1 MGIDVVS
8 FFNRAGSQGGSL
20 SELAKAPGTGPDN
33 HWGRNMADKLM
44 QPAWDP
50 LVLAAQLQKIAKQSQ
65 TLMQRFVS
73 NQPDAIKLGIGDTSS
88 LGFDFFELMTKMMI
102 NPVAVASAQIDLF
115 NDTLSVWQKTAERML
130 MLRAHEADAPKD
142 KRFKQP
148 EWSQNAIFSFVKDSY
163 LVAAKSILSAVREV
177 KGMDDATARK
187 VDFYTR
193 QFVDALSPS
202 NFVATN
208 PEVLTATLETGGQ
221 NLLRGLENL
230 LVDLERGN
238 GRLSITMTDM
248 KAFRLSENIATTP
261 GKIVYQ
267 NELMQLIQY
276 KSSTQEV
283 RRLPLLI
290 VPPWI
295 NKFYVLD
302 LQPKNSFIKWAV
314 DQGHTLF
321 VISWVNPD
329 QKLAEKNFEN
339 YMIEGPL
346 AALAAI
352 ESATGERNVN
362 TIGYCLGG
370 TLLAST
376 AAHLAARGDDR
387 IASATYFATLVDFTD
402 VGDMAVFIDEKQLVS
417 LERRMQERGYLDA
430 QDMATTFNMLRAN
443 DLIWSFVVD
452 NYLLGKKQMPF
463 DLLFW
468 NSDSTRMPAA
478 MHSFYLRKMYQQNL
492 LAKPC
497 GINLAGTPID
507 LSKIKTP
514 TFILSTRE
522 DPIAPWKSTYAATHL
537 YSGPV
542 KFVLSA
548 SGHMAGVISAPGGKC
563 GHWANDNLPP
573 SPDEW
578 FAGATPHLGSWWP
591 VWDEWITQLDSGRVP
606 AREPG
611 GGKLTII
618 EDAPGSYVRV
628 RSGA

>member
-1 MGIDVVS
+1 
-8 FFNRAGSQGGSL
+8 
-20 SELAKAPGTGPDN
+20 
-33 HWGRNMADKLM
+33 
-44 QPAWDP
+44 
-50 LVLAAQLQKIAKQSQ
+50 
-65 TLMQRFVS
+65 
-73 NQPDAIKLGIGDTSS
+73 
-88 LGFDFFELMTKMMI
+88 
-102 NPVAVASAQIDLF
+102 
-115 NDTLSVWQKTAERML
+115 
-130 MLRAHEADAPKD
+130 
-142 KRFKQP
+142 
-148 EWSQNAIFSFVKDSY
+148 
-163 LVAAKSILSAVREV
+163 
-177 KGMDDATARK
+177 ARK

-202 NFVATN
+202 NFLATN
-208 PEVLTATLETGGQ
+208 PEVLTATLESGGQ

-261 GKIVYQ
+261 GKVIYQ

-276 KSSTQEV
+276 GPSTQEV
-283 RRLPLLI
+283 RKRPLLI

-302 LQPKNSFIKWAV
+302 LQPKNSFIKWVV
-314 DQGHTLF
+314 DQGHTVF

-329 QKLAEKNFEN
+329 QKLAEKSFEN

-362 TIGYCLGG
+362 AIGYCLGG

-376 AAHLAARGDDR
+376 AAYLAAKGDER

-402 VGDMAVFIDEKQLVS
+402 VGDMAVFIDEGQLVS
-417 LERRMQERGYLDA
+417 LERRMRARGYLDA
-430 QDMATTFNMLRAN
+430 QDMAATFNMLRAN

-452 NYLLGKKQMPF
+452 NYLLGKEQMPF

-468 NSDSTRMPAA
+468 
-478 MHSFYLRKMYQQNL
+478 
-492 LAKPC
+492 
-497 GINLAGTPID
+497 
-507 LSKIKTP
+507 
-514 TFILSTRE
+514 
-522 DPIAPWKSTYAATHL
+522 

-548 SGHMAGVISAPGGKC
+548 SGHMAGVISAPGSKC
-563 GHWANDNLPP
+563 GHWANDDLPP

-578 FAGATPHLGSWWP
+578 FAGATPHQGSWWP
-591 VWDEWITQLDSGRVP
+591 VWDEWITQLDSERLP

-618 EDAPGSYVRV
+618 EDAPGTYVRV
-628 RSGA
+628 SSAA

>member
-1 MGIDVVS
+1 
-8 FFNRAGSQGGSL
+8 
-20 SELAKAPGTGPDN
+20 
-33 HWGRNMADKLM
+33 MADKLV
-44 QPAWDP
+44 QPGWDP
-50 LVLAAQLQKIAKQSQ
+50 LVLAAQLQRIAKQSQ
-65 TLMQRFVS
+65 ILMQRFVS
-73 NQPDAIKLGIGDTSS
+73 NQPDAVKLGIGDTSS
-88 LGFDFFELMTKMMI
+88 LGSDFFKLMTKMMT
-102 NPVAVASAQIDLF
+102 NPAAVASAQIDLF
-115 NDTLSVWQKTAERML
+115 YGSLNVWQKTAERML
-130 MLRAHEADAPKD
+130 MPRAQEANAPRD
-142 KRFKQP
+142 KRFKHP
-148 EWSQNAIFSFVKDSY
+148 EWSENAIFGFVKDSY
-163 LVAAKSILSAVREV
+163 LVAAKSILTAIREV
-177 KGMDDATARK
+177 HGMDDATARK

-208 PEVLTATLETGGQ
+208 PEVLAETLNSGGQ

-248 KAFRLSENIATTP
+248 KAFRLGENIATTL

-267 NELMQLIQY
+267 TDLMQLIQY
-276 KSSTQEV
+276 GPSTQEV
-283 RRLPLLI
+283 RRRPLLI

-314 DQGHTLF
+314 DQGHTVF

-329 QKLAEKNFEN
+329 EKLAEKTFEN

-346 AALAAI
+346 AALDVI
-352 ESATGERNVN
+352 ESATGERSVN

-376 AAHLAARGDDR
+376 AAYLAAKGDGR
-387 IASATYFATLVDFTD
+387 IASATYFVTLVDFTD
-402 VGDMAVFIDEKQLVS
+402 VGEMAVFIDEAQLAS
-417 LERRMQERGYLDA
+417 LERRMRERGYLEA
-430 QDMATTFNMLRAN
+430 QDMATAFNMLRAN
-443 DLIWSFVVD
+443 DLIWSFVVN
-452 NYLLGKKQMPF
+452 NYLLGKEQVPF

-478 MHSFYLRKMYQQNL
+478 MHLFYLRTMYQHNL
-492 LAKPC
+492 LAKPG
-497 GINLAGTPID
+497 GINLADTPID
-507 LSKIKTP
+507 LSKISTP
-514 TFILSTRE
+514 TFILSARE
-522 DPIAPWKSTYAATHL
+522 EHIAPWKSTYAATRF

-548 SGHMAGVISAPGGKC
+548 SGHIAGVISAPGSKY
-563 GHWANDNLPP
+563 GHWTNDNLPP
-573 SPDEW
+573 RPDEW
-578 FAGATPHLGSWWP
+578 FAGATPHQGSWWP
-591 VWDEWITQLDSGRVP
+591 VWDEWVTRLDSDRVP

-618 EDAPGSYVRV
+618 ENAPGSYVRV
-628 RSGA
+628 RSAT

>member
-1 MGIDVVS
+1 
-8 FFNRAGSQGGSL
+8 
-20 SELAKAPGTGPDN
+20 
-33 HWGRNMADKLM
+33 MADKLV
-44 QPAWDP
+44 QPGWDP
-50 LVLAAQLQKIAKQSQ
+50 LVLAAQLQRIAKQSQ
-65 TLMQRFVS
+65 ILMQRFVS
-73 NQPDAIKLGIGDTSS
+73 NQPDAVKLGIGDTSS
-88 LGFDFFELMTKMMI
+88 LGSDFFKLMTKMMT
-102 NPVAVASAQIDLF
+102 NPAAVASAQIDLF
-115 NDTLSVWQKTAERML
+115 YGSLNVWQKTAERML
-130 MLRAHEADAPKD
+130 MPRAQEDNAPQD
-142 KRFKQP
+142 KRFKHP
-148 EWSQNAIFSFVKDSY
+148 EWSENAIFGFVKDSY
-163 LVAAKSILSAVREV
+163 LVAAKSILTAIREV
-177 KGMDDATARK
+177 HGMDDATARK

-208 PEVLTATLETGGQ
+208 PEVLAETLNSGGQ

-248 KAFRLSENIATTP
+248 KAFRLGENIATTL

-267 NELMQLIQY
+267 TDLMQLIQY
-276 KSSTQEV
+276 GPSTQEV
-283 RRLPLLI
+283 RRRPLLI

-314 DQGHTLF
+314 DQGHTVF

-329 QKLAEKNFEN
+329 EKLAEKTFEN

-346 AALAAI
+346 AALDVI
-352 ESATGERNVN
+352 ESATGERSVN

-376 AAHLAARGDDR
+376 AAYLAAKGDGR
-387 IASATYFATLVDFTD
+387 IASATYFVTLVDFTD
-402 VGDMAVFIDEKQLVS
+402 VGEMAVFIDEAQLAS
-417 LERRMQERGYLDA
+417 LERRMRERGYLEA
-430 QDMATTFNMLRAN
+430 QDMATAFNMLRAN
-443 DLIWSFVVD
+443 DLIWSFVVN
-452 NYLLGKKQMPF
+452 NYLLGKEQVPF

-478 MHSFYLRKMYQQNL
+478 MHLFYLRTMYQHNL
-492 LAKPC
+492 LAKPG
-497 GINLAGTPID
+497 GINLADTPID
-507 LSKIKTP
+507 LSKISTP
-514 TFILSTRE
+514 TFILSARE
-522 DPIAPWKSTYAATHL
+522 DHIAPWKSTYAATRF

-548 SGHMAGVISAPGGKC
+548 SGHIAGVISAPGSKY
-563 GHWANDNLPP
+563 GHWTNDNLPP
-573 SPDEW
+573 RPDEW
-578 FAGATPHLGSWWP
+578 FAGATPHQGSWWP
-591 VWDEWITQLDSGRVP
+591 VWDEWVTRLDSDRVP

-618 EDAPGSYVRV
+618 ENAPGSYVRV
-628 RSGA
+628 RSAT

>member
-1 MGIDVVS
+1 
-8 FFNRAGSQGGSL
+8 
-20 SELAKAPGTGPDN
+20 
-33 HWGRNMADKLM
+33 MADKLM
-44 QPAWDP
+44 QPGWDP
-50 LVLAAQLQKIAKQSQ
+50 LVLAAQLQRIAKQSQ
-65 TLMQRFVS
+65 ILMQRFVS
-73 NQPDAIKLGIGDTSS
+73 NQPDAVKLGIGDTSS
-88 LGFDFFELMTKMMI
+88 LGFDFFKLMTKMMT
-102 NPVAVASAQIDLF
+102 NPAAVASAQIDLF
-115 NDTLSVWQKTAERML
+115 YGSLNVWQKTAERML
-130 MLRAHEADAPKD
+130 MPRAQEANAPQD
-142 KRFKQP
+142 KRFKHP
-148 EWSQNAIFSFVKDSY
+148 EWSENAIFGFVKDSY
-163 LVAAKSILSAVREV
+163 LVAAKSILTAIREV
-177 KGMDDATARK
+177 HGMDDATARK

-208 PEVLTATLETGGQ
+208 PEVLAETLNSGGQ

-248 KAFRLSENIATTP
+248 KAFRLGENIATTL

-276 KSSTQEV
+276 GPSTQEV
-283 RRLPLLI
+283 RRRPLLI

-314 DQGHTLF
+314 DQGHTVF

-329 QKLAEKNFEN
+329 EKLAEKTFEN

-346 AALAAI
+346 AALDVI
-352 ESATGERNVN
+352 ESATGERSIN

-376 AAHLAARGDDR
+376 AAYLAAKGDGR
-387 IASATYFATLVDFTD
+387 IASATYFVTLVDFTD
-402 VGDMAVFIDEKQLVS
+402 VGEMAVFIDEAQLAS
-417 LERRMQERGYLDA
+417 LERRMRERGYLEA
-430 QDMATTFNMLRAN
+430 QDMATAFNMLRAN
-443 DLIWSFVVD
+443 DLIWSFVVN
-452 NYLLGKKQMPF
+452 NYLLGKEQMPF

-478 MHSFYLRKMYQQNL
+478 MHSFYLRTMYQHNL
-492 LAKPC
+492 LAKPG
-497 GINLAGTPID
+497 GINLADTPID
-507 LSKIKTP
+507 LSKISTP
-514 TFILSTRE
+514 TFILSARE
-522 DPIAPWKSTYAATHL
+522 DHIAPWKSTYAATRF

-548 SGHMAGVISAPGGKC
+548 SGHIAGVISAPGSKY
-563 GHWANDNLPP
+563 GHWTNDNLPP
-573 SPDEW
+573 RPDEW
-578 FAGATPHLGSWWP
+578 FAGATPHQGSWWP
-591 VWDEWITQLDSGRVP
+591 VWDEWVTRLDSDRVP

-618 EDAPGSYVRV
+618 ENAPGSYVRV
-628 RSGA
+628 RSAA